1 MPEPTPGTSAGR
13 IRIPPD
19 HPCLP
24 GHFPGRPIVPGVVL
38 LDEAFALM
46 LAHLP
51 GRTLAAIGAVK
62 FTSPVLP
69 GHEVEVDYDLIEPD
83 RLHYRCTVAGRAVLR
98 GSARLTRI
106 A

>member
-1 MPEPTPGTSAGR
+1 MPEPAPGTSAGR
-13 IRIPPD
+13 FRISPD

-38 LDEAFALM
+38 LDEAFALV
-46 LAHLP
+46 LARLP
-51 GRTLAAIGAVK
+51 GWALAAIGAVK

-83 RLHYRCTVAGRAVLR
+83 RLRYSCTVAGRAVLR

-106 A
+106 P